1 MRKIYTSV
9 DLGSDSIKVLVGEVY
24 NNRLCVLATST
35 VKSKGIKKGLIVDA
49 NEALATI
56 RDAINIF
63 VCLVY
68 VLVHM
73 RKNF

>member
-35 VKSKGIKKGLIVDA
+35 VKSKGIKKG
-49 NEALATI
+49 
-56 RDAINIF
+56 
-63 VCLVY
+63 
-68 VLVHM
+68 
-73 RKNF
+73 

>member
-56 RDAINIF
+56 RDAISEVEGKYLFQLI
-63 VCLVY
+63 
-68 VLVHM
+68 
-73 RKNF
+73 K